1 MCLTNGKLRDGNQT
15 PVNTGLA
22 SSGFVVPLRRITAV
36 TRSGLYPVMGCL
48 AEQVVE
54 FRAFSTLPVRGCGSL
69 LRSCQGNNK
78 TGQNRSEEHTSEL
91 QSLRHLVCR
100 LLLEK

>member
-54 FRAFSTLPVRGCGSL
+54 FRAFSEVAGAFCDLARGTTKRDRTDPVFHLCGI
-69 LRSCQGNNK
+69 G
-78 TGQNRSEEHTSEL
+78 GIA
-91 QSLRHLVCR
+91 LVGPECPT
-100 LLLEK
+100 E